1 MRLAARLVLFLAAG
15 LALAAAGCGSQGDST
30 PVACL
35 EGTAAY
41 EKALRD
47 APGEV
52 LVAGETPIS
61 ECLAANQQAGDLAQV
76 GEAMI
81 ETATKLNS
89 QARDEDG
96 GDAAV
101 RLGYLLGAAERGAAS
116 SEGIHSDLVRR
127 LTVAA
132 RYAPGKQ
139 PLSPAFMHSYEA
151 GYAAGREH
159 G

>member
-1 MRLAARLVLFLAAG
+1 MRLLVGSSLVALMLFVL
-15 LALAAAGCGSQGDST
+15 GCGNQGDST

-52 LVAGETPIS
+52 LMQGETPIS
-61 ECLAANQQAGDLAQV
+61 DCLASNQQAGDLAQV
-76 GEAMI
+76 GEAMV
-81 ETATKLNS
+81 ETATKLNA
-89 QARDEDG
+89 QAREEDG
-96 GDAAV
+96 GAAAV

-132 RYAPGKQ
+132 RYTPGKE
-139 PLSPAFMHSYEA
+139 PLSPQFLSAYREGFD
-151 GYAAGREH
+151 AGRS
-159 G
+159 GG